1 MSNWLYTILCTAV
14 VLRALASEREASEL
28 VLNDVTSLGLKSHRT
43 NTHPHPPTV
52 PLALSLPAMSSWLP
66 FFPQFARMNNLLA
79 LPPFPS
85 PERALASFP
94 DFARTLP
101 SLVVKGAFNFEG
113 LKSWYLHADPLHS
126 ALVVCAINVAWTGVM
141 GELTGNVS
149 QVDRVWSFLPVL

>member
-1 MSNWLYTILCTAV
+1 MLPWL
-14 VLRALASEREASEL
+14 
-28 VLNDVTSLGLKSHRT
+28 
-43 NTHPHPPTV
+43 
-52 PLALSLPAMSSWLP
+52 LS
-66 FFPQFARMNNLLA
+66 FPQFARMNNMLA

-113 LKSWYLHADPLHS
+113 LKSWYLQADPLHS

-149 QVDRVWSFLPVL
+149 QVDRAWSFLPVL